1 MALTI
6 TLYTST
12 ADPKTVDKSSGLTQ
26 IGSTTITA
34 TPTGDIDI
42 LAPVVLL
49 NYNSTY
55 LPANYAYI
63 SEFGRY
69 YYVNDKTVKP
79 GESMTLT
86 MSVDPLM
93 SFKSDILGCK
103 ACITRSESIGGP
115 TEVNDDKLPIDPN
128 KKEILSQVADFD
140 WLNYAGTD
148 AKKWRS
154 VFVSI
159 QNNPA
164 LSP

>member
-12 ADPKTVDKSSGLTQ
+12 ADPKTVDKTSGLTQ
-26 IGSTTITA
+26 LGISTITA
-34 TPTGDIDI
+34 TPTNDIDI

-49 NYNSTY
+49 NYNSTF
-55 LPANYAYI
+55 LAANYAYI

-93 SFKSDILGCK
+93 SFKSSILSAK

-115 TEVNDDKLPIDPN
+115 TEIPDNRLPVDPN
-128 KKEILSQVADFD
+128 KKEILS
-140 WLNYAGTD
+140 
-148 AKKWRS
+148 AKQSFMLGSTSKACRYVVTIRYNTPS
-154 VFVSI
+154 LV
-159 QNNPA
+159 
-164 LSP
+164 

>member
-12 ADPKTVDKSSGLTQ
+12 ADPKTVDKTSGLTQ
-26 IGSTTITA
+26 LGSTTITA
-34 TPTGDIDI
+34 TPTNDIDI

-55 LPANYAYI
+55 LAANYAYI

-69 YYVNDKTVKP
+69 YYVNDKTIKP

-93 SFKSDILGCK
+93 SFKSSILSAK

-115 TEVNDDKLPIDPN
+115 TEIVDDRLPVDPN
-128 KKEILSQVADFD
+128 KKEILSQVGNFD
-140 WLNYAGTD
+140 TTALAGG
-148 AKKWRS
+148 RL
-154 VFVSI
+154 FVVSLKYGGHEVI
-159 QNNPA
+159 V
-164 LSP
+164 